1 MIISRKRRFVN
12 KHYAAANG
20 GFGDSMKNIRFYKV
34 WEEPFEVFGLLGD
47 IEKNGFR
54 RVPCDVAEKTS
65 ESVSYLARHTSGG
78 RIRFRTDSPVVVLKI
93 TGEYSFTWLT
103 TPMMIHGADLYIDS
117 AHGSTFIGGIH
128 PELVYESQEEIKMPE
143 GEHDITVFLPLYGT
157 VDSFEI
163 GIPEGAKLTEHS
175 KKYKNELPVVFY
187 GSSITQ
193 GACASRPGKAYEA
206 VMSREY
212 NINYTSLG
220 FSGAALAEDAIVEYM
235 SGMRMAA
242 FVSDYDHNA
251 PTHEHLRNT
260 YHKLYEAIRR
270 KNPDI
275 PYFMV
280 TRPNFY
286 FDEDAICRRD
296 IIMNSYLEARAAG
309 DKNVYF
315 IDGSAFFN
323 GRDPRDLTP
332 DLTHPNDEGYALMA
346 KYIGDVISKV
356 MKY

>member
-1 MIISRKRRFVN
+1 MENV
-12 KHYAAANG
+12 
-20 GFGDSMKNIRFYKV
+20 RFYNL
-34 WEEPFEVFGLLGD
+34 WENPFEVFGLLGN

-54 RVPCDVAEKTS
+54 RIPDDIAKNTS
-65 ESVSYLARHTSGG
+65 ESIHYLARHTSGG
-78 RIRFRTDSPVVVLKI
+78 RIRFRTNSPSVVLKI
-93 TGEYSFTWLT
+93 TGEFSSTWLAA
-103 TPMMIHGADLYIDS
+103 PMMIHGADLYIDS
-117 AHGSTFIGGIH
+117 ERGSTYIGGIH
-128 PELVYESQEEIKMPE
+128 PELVYESQKRIKMPE
-143 GEHDITVFLPLYGT
+143 GEHDVTVFLPLYGT

-163 GIPEGAKLTEHS
+163 GICEGASLTEHS
-175 KKYKNELPVVFY
+175 NKYKNKLPIVFY

-206 VMSREY
+206 VMSREH

-220 FSGAALAEDAIVEYM
+220 FSGAALAEDVIVEYM
-235 SGMRMAA
+235 AKIPMTA

-251 PTHEHLRNT
+251 PTHEHLLNT
-260 YHKLYEAIRR
+260 HHRLYEAIRR
-270 KNPDI
+270 NNPNI

-286 FDEDAICRRD
+286 FDEDATCRRD

-323 GRDPRDLTP
+323 GRDARDLTP

>member
-1 MIISRKRRFVN
+1 MDNV
-12 KHYAAANG
+12 
-20 GFGDSMKNIRFYKV
+20 RFYKV
-34 WEEPFEVFGLLGD
+34 WEKPFEVFGLLSD

-54 RVPCDVAEKTS
+54 RLPDYVAKNTS
-65 ESVSYLARHTSGG
+65 ESVHYLARHTSGG
-78 RIRFRTDSPVVVLKI
+78 RIRFRTDSQSVVLKI
-93 TGEYSFTWLT
+93 TGEFSSTWLT
-103 TPMMIHGADLYIDS
+103 TPMMIHGADLYIDG
-117 AHGSTFIGGIH
+117 ACGSTYVGGIH

-143 GEHDITVFLPLYGT
+143 GEHDVTVFLPLYGT

-163 GIPEGAKLTEHS
+163 GIPEGASLKEHS

-206 VMSREY
+206 VISREH
-212 NINYTSLG
+212 NINYISLG

-235 SGMRMAA
+235 AKIPMAA

-260 YHKLYEAIRR
+260 HSRLYKTIRIN
-270 KNPDI
+270 NPDI

-296 IIMNSYLEARAAG
+296 IIMESYLEARAVG

-332 DLTHPNDEGYALMA
+332 DLAHPNDEGYALMA